1 MSITTENTFET
12 ALVQSLVEQGGYTEG
27 NAPDY
32 SPALG
37 MFKYEV
43 IRFLQESQPKR
54 WEKISAIHGAD
65 ADNRVI
71 QRLYKEMDLRG
82 SLDVLRNGFVDYGV
96 RFQMAYFQPASSLN
110 PDAVDLYNK
119 NSLKVYRQIYYS
131 TKNKNSVDIVL
142 ALNGIPLA
150 TMELKNQFTG
160 QNTGNALKQY
170 GTTRDNRESL
180 FAFKKRCLVH
190 FAVDQDEVFM
200 CTKLEGSK
208 TYWLPFNKGSNNGKG
223 NPQNPDGYRT
233 SYLWENI
240 LQKDSWMEIIQRF
253 VHLQTDEI
261 KVDLPTPNG
270 QAGGKTFKKEKLIFP
285 RYHQLD
291 AVREISRKVLEVGVG
306 KNYLVQHSAGS
317 GKSNSIAWLAYRLS
331 SLHNT
336 QDERI
341 FDSVI
346 VVTDRKVLDQQLQ
359 NTIYQFEHKSGVV
372 QKIDKDSTQLAS
384 ALGYG
389 TNIIITTLQK
399 FPFVV
404 DKVGELPDRK
414 YAVIIDEAHSSQ
426 GGEASK
432 KMKEVLASKSLEDA
446 AKDDLEED
454 YTGDDFVREQ
464 IERSAAARGQQDNIS
479 FFAFTATPKYKT
491 LQVFGDKDLPAPR
504 PQAGQFCIYVLKCS
518 NNSFYIGQSQDFPRR
533 LSEHERG
540 EVSWTSKYL
549 PVELIHWEVFN
560 TREDAVDR
568 EKKLKTG
575 FGREWLK
582 REFEKQ
588 TLAKWARQA
597 GSEGKPKP
605 FHLYSMRQAIE
616 EGFILDVLQ
625 NYTTYELYFKL
636 TKAIQEDPQLNKKKA
651 AKAIGKFVS
660 LHPHNLSQKT
670 EIIIEHFRDVVSKKI
685 GGKAKA
691 MLACGSR
698 LHAKRYF
705 EEFESYIKEK
715 GYDNE
720 IKILVAFSGKVI
732 DDDVPQGVSEPE
744 ITGYSEKELPSTFEK
759 DEYKILIVA
768 DKYQTGFDQPLLH
781 TMYVDKKLSGV
792 KAVQTLSRL
801 NRTCPG
807 KEDTFVLDFAN
818 DRQTI
823 LDSFQPYY
831 EITSVTEETDI
842 NHLYD
847 LKARLD
853 QFQVYWEQEIE
864 AFANVYFDPKTKLNN
879 PKQQKHLYAF
889 TDPAVDRYRAIT
901 EEEKQ
906 DEFKKG
912 LRSWTN
918 LYAFLSQ
925 IMPFIDAEFEKFYAY
940 AKLLQ
945 TRLPKRELSESL
957 HLDDEVALEYYRL
970 QKIKEGSIELQKGE
984 EGELSGT
991 SEAGLK
997 RAKDEEALLSEIINV
1012 LNDRFGTE
1020 FEEADK
1026 LFFDQIEAEL
1036 MEDETLQTQAR
1047 VNKIDTFKFAFNDK
1061 FIDKLIGRMDQNQ
1074 DIFEKILEDKVFGDL
1089 VKELMMKKIYKKLN
1103 E

>member
-1 MSITTENTFET
+1 MNITTENTFET
-12 ALVQSLVEQGGYTEG
+12 ALVQSLIEQGGYTEG

-32 SPALG
+32 SPELG

-43 IRFLQESQPKR
+43 IKFLQESQPNR
-54 WEKISAIHGAD
+54 WEKIAAIHGPD

-71 QRLYKEMDLRG
+71 QRLYKELDLRG

-96 RFQMAYFQPASSLN
+96 RFQLAFFQPASGLN

-119 NSLKVYRQIYYS
+119 NNLKVYRQIFFS
-131 TKNKNSVDIVL
+131 NKDHKSVDVVL
-142 ALNGIPLA
+142 SLNGIPVA
-150 TMELKNQFTG
+150 TLELKNQFTR
-160 QNTGNALKQY
+160 QDVGNALKQY
-170 GTTRDNRESL
+170 STTRDNRELL
-180 FAFKKRCLVH
+180 FAFKKRALVH
-190 FAVDQDEVFM
+190 FAVDQNEVFM
-200 CTKLEGSK
+200 TTKLEGSK
-208 TYWLPFNKGSNNGKG
+208 TYWLPFNKGANNGKG

-233 SYLWENI
+233 AYLWEYI

-253 VHLQTDEI
+253 VHLQTEEI
-261 KVDLPTPNG
+261 IVE
-270 QAGGKTFKKEKLIFP
+270 GKIYKKEKLIFP

-291 AVREISRKVLEVGVG
+291 VVREIGKKVLEVGPG
-306 KNYLVQHSAGS
+306 KNYLIQHSAGS

-336 QDERI
+336 SNERI
-341 FDSVI
+341 FDSII

-359 NTIYQFEHKSGVV
+359 NTIYQIEHKTGVV

-384 ALGYG
+384 ALSFG

-399 FPFVV
+399 FPFVIE
-404 DKVGELPDRK
+404 KVGELPARK

-432 KMKEVLASKSLEDA
+432 KLKEVLSNNDLQNIASPLEDY
-446 AKDDLEED
+446 EED
-454 YTGDDFVREQ
+454 YTADDFIREQ
-464 IERSAAARGQQDNIS
+464 IEKSAAARGQQPNIS

-491 LQVFGDKDLPAPR
+491 LQVFGDKYA
-504 PQAGQFCIYVLKCS
+504 
-518 NNSFYIGQSQDFPRR
+518 
-533 LSEHERG
+533 
-540 EVSWTSKYL
+540 
-549 PVELIHWEVFN
+549 
-560 TREDAVDR
+560 
-568 EKKLKTG
+568 
-575 FGREWLK
+575 
-582 REFEKQ
+582 
-588 TLAKWARQA
+588 
-597 GSEGKPKP
+597 EGKPKP

-636 TKAIQEDPQLNKKKA
+636 TKAIADDPNLNKKKA

-660 LHPHNLSQKT
+660 LHPHNLAQKT
-670 EIIIEHFRDVVSKKI
+670 EIIIEHFRNIVSKKI

-691 MLACGSR
+691 MLVCGSR

-705 EEFESYIKEK
+705 EEFGRYIKLK
-715 GYDNE
+715 GYQNE

-732 DDDVPQGVSEPE
+732 DDNAPEGVSEPE
-744 ITGYSEKELPSTFEK
+744 LTGYSEKELPNIFDKE
-759 DEYKILIVA
+759 EYKILIVA

-801 NRTCPG
+801 NRTRPG
-807 KEDTFVLDFAN
+807 KEDTFILDFVN

-823 LDSFQPYY
+823 LDAFQPYY
-831 EITSVTEETDI
+831 EITSVIEETDI

-847 LKARLD
+847 LKAKLD
-853 QFQVYWEQEIE
+853 AYQVYWHQEIE
-864 AFANVYFDPKTKLNN
+864 DFANVYFNPMTKLNN

-889 TDPAVDRYRAIT
+889 TDPAVDRFKAIK
-901 EEEKQ
+901 EEEKR

-918 LYAFLSQ
+918 LYAFLAQ
-925 IMPFIDAEFEKFYAY
+925 IMPFIDTDFEKFYAY

-945 TRLPKRELSESL
+945 TRLPKRDLSESL

-970 QKIKEGSIELQKGE
+970 QKIKDGSIELQKDE
-984 EGELSGT
+984 EGLLSGI

-997 RAKDEEALLSEIINV
+997 RSKDEKELLSVIINV
-1012 LNDRFGTE
+1012 LNERFGTE

-1074 DIFEKILEDKVFGDL
+1074 EIFEKILEDQVFGDL
-1089 VKELMMKKIYKKLN
+1089 VKELMMKKIYNKLN

>member
-12 ALVQSLVEQGGYTEG
+12 ALVQSLTEQGGYTEG
-27 NAPDY
+27 DAPDY
-32 SPALG
+32 SPELG
-37 MFKYEV
+37 MFKNEV
-43 IRFLQESQPKR
+43 IQFLQESQPKR
-54 WEKISAIHGAD
+54 WEKIAAIHGSD

-71 QRLYKEMDLRG
+71 QRLFKELDLRG

-96 RFQMAYFQPASSLN
+96 RFHIAFFQPASGLN
-110 PDAVDLYNK
+110 PDAVELYNK
-119 NSLKVYRQIYYS
+119 NSLKVYRQVYYS
-131 TKNKNSVDIVL
+131 TKNKNSVDL
-142 ALNGIPLA
+142 LLSLNGIPVA
-150 TMELKNQFTG
+150 TLELKNQFTG
-160 QNTGNALKQY
+160 QNVGNALKQY
-170 GTTRDNRESL
+170 STTRDNREIL

-200 CTKLEGSK
+200 TTKLDGSK

-223 NPQNPDGYRT
+223 NPHNPNGYKIA
-233 SYLWENI
+233 YLWENI
-240 LQKDSWMEIIQRF
+240 LQKESWMEIIQSF

-261 KVDLPTPNG
+261 EVEGRTY
-270 QAGGKTFKKEKLIFP
+270 KKEKLIFP
-285 RYHQLD
+285 RFHQWD
-291 AVREISRKVLEVGVG
+291 AVRRIGENVLNVGIG
-306 KNYLVQHSAGS
+306 KNYLIQHSAGS

-331 SLHNT
+331 SLHNAY
-336 QDERI
+336 DERI

-359 NTIYQFEHKSGVV
+359 NTIYQFEHKTGVV
-372 QKIDKDSTQLAS
+372 QKIDKDSNQLAT

-404 DKVGELPDRK
+404 DKVGELPERK

-432 KMKEVLASKSLEDA
+432 KMKEVLASKSLEQA
-446 AKDDLEED
+446 VIDDTDD
-454 YTGDDFVREQ
+454 YTGDDFIREQ
-464 IERSAAARGQQDNIS
+464 IERSAAVRGQQANIS

-491 LQVFGDKDLPAPR
+491 LQVFGDKD
-504 PQAGQFCIYVLKCS
+504 
-518 NNSFYIGQSQDFPRR
+518 
-533 LSEHERG
+533 
-540 EVSWTSKYL
+540 
-549 PVELIHWEVFN
+549 
-560 TREDAVDR
+560 
-568 EKKLKTG
+568 
-575 FGREWLK
+575 
-582 REFEKQ
+582 
-588 TLAKWARQA
+588 
-597 GSEGKPKP
+597 SEGKPKP

-636 TKAIQEDPQLNKKKA
+636 TKAIEEDPHLNKKKA
-651 AKAIGKFVS
+651 AKAIGRFVS
-660 LHPHNLSQKT
+660 LHPHNLAQKT
-670 EIIIEHFRDVVSKKI
+670 EIIIEHFRNIVSKKI

-691 MLACGSR
+691 MLVCGSR
-698 LHAKRYF
+698 LHAKRYY
-705 EEFESYIKEK
+705 EEFNRYIKAK
-715 GYDNE
+715 GYENE
-720 IKILVAFSGKVI
+720 IKILVAFSGKVV
-732 DDDVPQGVSEPE
+732 DDNAPDGVSEPE
-744 ITGYSEKELPSTFEK
+744 MTGYSEKELPKIFEK
-759 DEYKILIVA
+759 VEYKILIVA

-801 NRTCPG
+801 NRMHPG
-807 KEDTFVLDFAN
+807 KEDTFVLDFVN
-818 DRQTI
+818 DRETI

-853 QFQVYWEQEIE
+853 EFQVYWTQEIE
-864 AFANVYFDPKTKLNN
+864 AFANVYFDPKTKLSN
-879 PKQQKHLYAF
+879 PKQQKLLYAF
-889 TDPAVDRYRAIT
+889 TDPAVDRFKAIA

-906 DEFKKG
+906 DEFKKS

-925 IMPFIDAEFEKFYAY
+925 IMPFTDSEFEKFYAY

-984 EGELSGT
+984 EG
-991 SEAGLK
+991 
-997 RAKDEEALLSEIINV
+997 
-1012 LNDRFGTE
+1012 
-1020 FEEADK
+1020 
-1026 LFFDQIEAEL
+1026 
-1036 MEDETLQTQAR
+1036 
-1047 VNKIDTFKFAFNDK
+1047 
-1061 FIDKLIGRMDQNQ
+1061 
-1074 DIFEKILEDKVFGDL
+1074 
-1089 VKELMMKKIYKKLN
+1089 
-1103 E
+1103 

>member
-1 MSITTENTFET
+1 MKIITENTFET
-12 ALVQSLVEQGGYTEG
+12 ALVQSLVEQGGYTQG
-27 NAPDY
+27 NAEDY
-32 SPALG
+32 SKELG

-43 IRFLQESQPKR
+43 IAFLQESQPKK

-65 ADNRVI
+65 ADNRII
-71 QRLYKEMDLRG
+71 QRLCKELDLRG

-96 RFQMAYFQPASSLN
+96 RFQLAYFQPASGLN

-119 NSLKVYRQIYYS
+119 NSLKVYRQVYYS
-131 TKNKNSVDIVL
+131 KKNKNSVDVVL
-142 ALNGIPLA
+142 AINGIPVA
-150 TMELKNQFTG
+150 TLELKNQFTG
-160 QNTGNALKQY
+160 QNVGNALKQY
-170 GTTRDNRESL
+170 STTRDNKELL
-180 FAFKKRCLVH
+180 FAFKKRTLVH

-200 CTKLEGSK
+200 TTKLDGSK
-208 TYWLPFNKGSNNGKG
+208 TYWLPFNKGNNNGKG
-223 NPQNPDGYRT
+223 NPPNPDGYRT
-233 SYLWENI
+233 AYLWEYI
-240 LQKDSWMEIIQRF
+240 LQKDSWMDIVKQFI
-253 VHLQTDEI
+253 HLQTEEI
-261 KVDLPTPNG
+261 ET
-270 QAGGKTFKKEKLIFP
+270 QGKIYKREKLIFP

-291 AVREISRKVLEVGVG
+291 AVRKISNNVLKVEAGT
-306 KNYLVQHSAGS
+306 NYLIQHSAGS

-331 SLHNT
+331 SLHNA
-336 QDERI
+336 QDNRI

-346 VVTDRKVLDQQLQ
+346 VVTDRRVLDQQLQ
-359 NTIYQFEHKSGVV
+359 NTIYQFEHKTGVV
-372 QKIDKDSTQLAS
+372 QRIDKDSTQLAN

-404 DKVGELPDRK
+404 DKVGDLPDRN

-432 KMKEVLASKSLEDA
+432 KMKEVLAAKSLEEA
-446 AKDDLEED
+446 VTEETQDD

-464 IERSAAARGQQDNIS
+464 IERSAQARGQQSNIS

-491 LQVFGDKDLPAPR
+491 LQVFGHKD
-504 PQAGQFCIYVLKCS
+504 
-518 NNSFYIGQSQDFPRR
+518 
-533 LSEHERG
+533 
-540 EVSWTSKYL
+540 
-549 PVELIHWEVFN
+549 
-560 TREDAVDR
+560 
-568 EKKLKTG
+568 
-575 FGREWLK
+575 
-582 REFEKQ
+582 
-588 TLAKWARQA
+588 AK
-597 GSEGKPKP
+597 GKPKP

-636 TKAIQEDPQLNKKKA
+636 TKAIEDDPNLNKKKA

-660 LHPHNLSQKT
+660 LHPHNLAQKT
-670 EIIIEHFRDVVSKKI
+670 EIIIEHFRQIVAKKI

-691 MLACGSR
+691 MLVCGSR

-705 EEFESYIKEK
+705 EEFNKYIKEK
-715 GYDNE
+715 GYQTD

-732 DDDVPQGVSEPE
+732 DDNFPDGVSEPQM
-744 ITGYSEKELPSTFEK
+744 TGYSEKELPDIFDK

-768 DKYQTGFDQPLLH
+768 DKYQTGFDQPLLQ

-801 NRTCPG
+801 NRTCAG
-807 KEDTFVLDFAN
+807 KEDTFVLDFVN
-818 DRQTI
+818 DRETI
-823 LDSFQPYY
+823 FASFQPYY
-831 EITSVTEETDI
+831 EITTVTEETDV

-853 QFQVYWEQEIE
+853 EFQIYWETEINE
-864 AFANVYFDPKTKLNN
+864 FANVYFNPDTKLNN
-879 PKQQKHLYAF
+879 PKQQKYLYSF
-889 TDPAVDRYRAIT
+889 TDPAVDRFKEIK

-912 LRSWTN
+912 LRTWTN
-918 LYAFLSQ
+918 LYAFLAQ
-925 IMPFIDAEFEKFYAY
+925 IMPFVDPEFEKFYAY

-970 QKIKEGSIELQKGE
+970 QKIKEGSIDLLKGE
-984 EGELSGT
+984 AGELSGT
-991 SEAGLK
+991 TEAGLK

-1020 FEEADK
+1020 FEEADR
-1026 LFFDQIEAEL
+1026 LFFESIEAEL
-1036 MEDETLQTQAR
+1036 MEDETLQKQAK
-1047 VNKIDTFKFAFNDK
+1047 VNKIDTFKYAFEDL
-1061 FIDKLIGRMDQNQ
+1061 FITKLIDRMDMNQ
-1074 DIFEKILEDKVFGDL
+1074 EIFEKILEDKVFGDL
-1089 VKELMMKKIYKKLN
+1089 VKELMMKKVYKKMN

>member
-1 MSITTENTFET
+1 MNITTENTFEI

-32 SPALG
+32 SPELG
-37 MFKYEV
+37 MFKCEV
-43 IRFLQESQPKR
+43 INFLQESQPNR
-54 WEKISAIHGAD
+54 WKKIATIHGAD
-65 ADNRVI
+65 AENRVI
-71 QRLYKEMDLRG
+71 QRLYKELDLRG

-96 RFQMAYFQPASSLN
+96 RFQMAFFQPASGLN

-131 TKNKNSVDIVL
+131 SKNKNSVDIL
-142 ALNGIPLA
+142 LSLNGIPVTTL
-150 TMELKNQFTG
+150 ELKNQFTG
-160 QNTGNALKQY
+160 QNVGNALKQY
-170 GTTRDNRESL
+170 STTRDNREIL
-180 FAFKKRCLVH
+180 FAFKKRALVH
-190 FAVDQDEVFM
+190 FAVDQDDVFM
-200 CTKLEGSK
+200 TTKLDGSK
-208 TYWLPFNKGSNNGKG
+208 TYWLPFNKGNNNGKG
-223 NPQNPDGYRT
+223 NPLNPNGYKT
-233 SYLWENI
+233 AYLWENI
-240 LQKDSWMEIIQRF
+240 LQKNSWMEIIQRF

-261 KVDLPTPNG
+261 KIED
-270 QAGGKTFKKEKLIFP
+270 KIYKKEKLIFP

-291 AVREISRKVLEVGVG
+291 VIRSISDNVLKVGIG
-306 KNYLVQHSAGS
+306 KNYLIQHSAGS

-331 SLHNT
+331 SLHNAT
-336 QDERI
+336 DKRI

-359 NTIYQFEHKSGVV
+359 NTIYQFEHKTGVV
-372 QKIDKDSTQLAS
+372 QKIDKDSSQLAS
-384 ALGYG
+384 ALDYG

-404 DKVGELPDRK
+404 DKVGALPERN

-432 KMKEVLASKSLEDA
+432 KMKEVLASKSLEQA
-446 AKDDLEED
+446 VIDDSDD
-454 YTGDDFVREQ
+454 YTSDDFIREQ
-464 IERSAAARGQQDNIS
+464 IERSAAVRGQQPNIS

-491 LQVFGDKDLPAPR
+491 LQVFGDKD
-504 PQAGQFCIYVLKCS
+504 
-518 NNSFYIGQSQDFPRR
+518 
-533 LSEHERG
+533 
-540 EVSWTSKYL
+540 
-549 PVELIHWEVFN
+549 
-560 TREDAVDR
+560 
-568 EKKLKTG
+568 
-575 FGREWLK
+575 
-582 REFEKQ
+582 
-588 TLAKWARQA
+588 
-597 GSEGKPKP
+597 SEGKPKP

-636 TKAIQEDPQLNKKKA
+636 TKAIEEDPNLNKKKA
-651 AKAIGKFVS
+651 AKAIGRFVS
-660 LHPHNLSQKT
+660 LHPHNLAQKT
-670 EIIIEHFRDVVSKKI
+670 EIIIEHFRNIISKKI

-691 MLACGSR
+691 MLVCGSR

-705 EEFESYIKEK
+705 EEFERYIKTK
-715 GYDNE
+715 GYQ

-732 DDDVPQGVSEPE
+732 DDNEPDGVSEPE
-744 ITGYSEKELPSTFEK
+744 MTGYGEKELPTIFEK

-801 NRTCPG
+801 NRIHPG
-807 KEDTFVLDFAN
+807 KEDTFILDFAN

-853 QFQVYWEQEIE
+853 EFQVYWTQEIE
-864 AFANVYFDPKTKLNN
+864 LFANVYFDPKTKLNN

-889 TDPAVDRYRAIT
+889 TDPAVDRFRTIP

-906 DEFKKG
+906 DEFKKS

-925 IMPFIDAEFEKFYAY
+925 IMPFIDSEFEKFYAY

-957 HLDDEVALEYYRL
+957 HLDDEVAMEYYRL
-970 QKIKEGSIELQKGE
+970 QKIIEGSIELQKGE

-997 RAKDEEALLSEIINV
+997 RGKDEEALLSEIINV
-1012 LNDRFGTE
+1012 LNVRFGTE

-1036 MEDETLQTQAR
+1036 MDDETLQTQAR
-1047 VNKIDTFKFAFNDK
+1047 VNKIDTFKFAFDDK

-1074 DIFEKILEDKVFGDL
+1074 EIFEKIIEDKLFGDL
-1089 VKELMMKKIYKKLN
+1089 VKELMMRKIYKKLN

>member
-12 ALVQSLVEQGGYTEG
+12 ALVQSLTEQGGYTEG

-32 SPALG
+32 SPELG

-43 IRFLQESQPKR
+43 IKFLQESQPKR
-54 WEKISAIHGAD
+54 WEKISTIHGAD

-71 QRLYKEMDLRG
+71 QRLYKELDLRG

-96 RFQMAYFQPASSLN
+96 RFQMAFFQPASGLN

-119 NSLKVYRQIYYS
+119 NNLKVYRQIYYS
-131 TKNKNSVDIVL
+131 TKNKNSVDVL
-142 ALNGIPLA
+142 LSLNGIPVA
-150 TMELKNQFTG
+150 TLELKNQFTS
-160 QNTGNALKQY
+160 QNVGNALKQY
-170 GTTRDNRESL
+170 STTRDNREIL

-200 CTKLEGSK
+200 TTKLDGSK
-208 TYWLPFNKGSNNGKG
+208 TYWLPFNKGANNGKG

-253 VHLQTDEI
+253 VHLQTEEI
-261 KVDLPTPNG
+261 EVE
-270 QAGGKTFKKEKLIFP
+270 GKIYKKEKLIFP

-291 AVREISRKVLEVGVG
+291 AVREISKKVLEVGTG
-306 KNYLVQHSAGS
+306 KNYLIQHSAGS

-331 SLHNT
+331 SLHNAT
-336 QDERI
+336 DERI

-359 NTIYQFEHKSGVV
+359 NTIYQFEHKTGVV
-372 QKIDKDSTQLAS
+372 QKIDKDSSQLAS

-404 DKVGELPDRK
+404 DKVGELPERK

-432 KMKEVLASKSLEDA
+432 KLKEVLASKSLEDA
-446 AKDDLEED
+446 TKDDLEED

-464 IERSAAARGQQDNIS
+464 IERSAAARGQQPNIS

-491 LQVFGDKDLPAPR
+491 LQVFGDKDE
-504 PQAGQFCIYVLKCS
+504 
-518 NNSFYIGQSQDFPRR
+518 N
-533 LSEHERG
+533 
-540 EVSWTSKYL
+540 
-549 PVELIHWEVFN
+549 
-560 TREDAVDR
+560 
-568 EKKLKTG
+568 
-575 FGREWLK
+575 
-582 REFEKQ
+582 
-588 TLAKWARQA
+588 
-597 GSEGKPKP
+597 GKPKP

-636 TKAIQEDPQLNKKKA
+636 TKAIEEDPNLNKKKA

-660 LHPHNLSQKT
+660 LHPHNLAQKT
-670 EIIIEHFRDVVSKKI
+670 EIIIEHFRDIVSKKI

-691 MLACGSR
+691 MLVCGSR

-705 EEFESYIKEK
+705 EEFERYIKKK
-715 GYDNE
+715 GYENE
-720 IKILVAFSGKVI
+720 IKILVAFSGKVV
-732 DDDVPQGVSEPE
+732 DDNAPDGVSEPE
-744 ITGYSEKELPSTFEK
+744 MTGYSEKELPTIFER

-801 NRTCPG
+801 NRMHPG

-831 EITSVTEETDI
+831 EVPSVTEETDI

-853 QFQVYWEQEIE
+853 EFQVYWTQEIE

-889 TDPAVDRYRAIT
+889 TDPAVDRFKAIA

-925 IMPFIDAEFEKFYAY
+925 IMPFIDSEFEKFYAY

-984 EGELSGT
+984 EGELSGI

-1074 DIFEKILEDKVFGDL
+1074 EIFEKILEDKMFGDL

>member
-1 MSITTENTFET
+1 MSLTTENTFET
-12 ALVQSLVEQGGYTEG
+12 AVVQSLVEHGGYSEG
-27 NAPDY
+27 NSPDY

-65 ADNRVI
+65 VNNRVI
-71 QRLYKEMDLRG
+71 QRLYKELDLRG

-96 RFQMAYFQPASSLN
+96 RFQIAFFQPASGLN

-119 NSLKVYRQIYYS
+119 NDLKVCRQLYYS
-131 TKNKNSVDIVL
+131 TKNRNSVDIVL
-142 ALNGIPLA
+142 TLNGLPLA

-170 GTTRDNRESL
+170 STSRDNRELL
-180 FAFKKRCLVH
+180 FSFKKRCLVH
-190 FAVDQDEVFM
+190 FAVDQDDVFM
-200 CTKLEGSK
+200 TTKLEGSK
-208 TYWLPFNKGSNNGKG
+208 TFWLPFNKGHNNGKG
-223 NPQNPDGYRT
+223 NPPNPDGYRT
-233 SYLWENI
+233 SYLWEDI
-240 LQKDSWMEIIQRF
+240 LTKDSWMEILQRF
-253 VHLQTDEI
+253 VHLQTDDIE
-261 KVDLPTPNG
+261 
-270 QAGGKTFKKEKLIFP
+270 AGGKVFKKEKLIFP

-291 AVREISRKVLEVGVG
+291 AVREISRNVLESGAG
-306 KNYLVQHSAGS
+306 NNYLVQHSAGS
-317 GKSNSIAWLAYRLS
+317 GKSNSIAWLAYHLS
-331 SLHNT
+331 SLHNA
-336 QDERI
+336 QNERI

-346 VVTDRKVLDQQLQ
+346 VVTDRRVLDQQLQ

-372 QKIDKDSTQLAS
+372 QKIDKDSTQLAN

-404 DKVGELPDRK
+404 DKVGELPDRT
-414 YAVIIDEAHSSQ
+414 YAVVIDEAHSSQ

-432 KMKEVLASKSLEDA
+432 KMKEVLASGALKYTAINDQ
-446 AKDDLEED
+446 DDD

-464 IERSAAARGQQDNIS
+464 IERSAALRGQQNNIS

-491 LQVFGDKDLPAPR
+491 LQVFGSKDA
-504 PQAGQFCIYVLKCS
+504 
-518 NNSFYIGQSQDFPRR
+518 
-533 LSEHERG
+533 
-540 EVSWTSKYL
+540 
-549 PVELIHWEVFN
+549 
-560 TREDAVDR
+560 
-568 EKKLKTG
+568 
-575 FGREWLK
+575 
-582 REFEKQ
+582 
-588 TLAKWARQA
+588 
-597 GSEGKPKP
+597 EGKPKP

-625 NYTTYELYFKL
+625 NYTTYELYFSL
-636 TKAIQEDPQLNKKKA
+636 TKAIQDDPRLNKKKG

-660 LHPHNLSQKT
+660 LHPHNLAQKT
-670 EIIIEHFRDVVSKKI
+670 EIIIEHFRDIVSRKI

-691 MLACGSR
+691 MLVCGSR
-698 LHAKRYF
+698 LHAKRYYD
-705 EEFESYIKEK
+705 EFERYIQEK
-715 GYDNE
+715 GYDKE
-720 IKILVAFSGKVI
+720 IKVLVAFSGKVM
-732 DDDVPQGVSEPE
+732 DDDVPEGVSEPE
-744 ITGYSEKELPSTFEK
+744 ITGYSEKELPSAFER

-801 NRTCPG
+801 NRIYPG

-818 DRQTI
+818 ERQTI
-823 LDSFQPYY
+823 LNSFQPYY
-831 EITSVTEETDI
+831 EVTSVTEETNI

-864 AFANVYFDPKTKLNN
+864 AFANVYFDPETKLNS

-889 TDPAVDRYRAIT
+889 TDPAADRFRAIE

-925 IMPFIDAEFEKFYAY
+925 IMPFIDTEFEKFYAY

-957 HLDDEVALEYYRL
+957 HLDDEIALEYYRL
-970 QKIKEGSIELQKGE
+970 EKIKEGSIPLQKGE
-984 EGELSGT
+984 DGELSGT
-991 SEAGLK
+991 SDAGLK
-997 RAKDEEALLSEIINV
+997 RAREEEALLSEIITV
-1012 LNDRFGTE
+1012 LNERFGTD

-1036 MEDETLQTQAR
+1036 MDDELLKVQAR
-1047 VNKIDTFKFAFNDK
+1047 ANKIDTFKYAFDDK
-1061 FIDKLIGRMDQNQ
+1061 FTDKFIGRMDQNQ
-1074 DIFEKILEDKVFGDL
+1074 DIFEKVFGDKEFGDL
-1089 VKELMMKKIYKKLN
+1089 VKEMMMISVYNRLN

>member
-1 MSITTENTFET
+1 MNITTENTFET
-12 ALVQSLVEQGGYTEG
+12 AIVQSLVEQGGYTQG
-27 NAPDY
+27 NAEDY
-32 SPALG
+32 SKELG

-43 IRFLQESQPKR
+43 LAFLQTSQPKR
-54 WEKISAIHGAD
+54 WAKISAIHGAD
-65 ADNRVI
+65 TDNRII
-71 QRLYKEMDLRG
+71 QRLYKELDLRG

-96 RFQMAYFQPASSLN
+96 RFQMAYFQPASGLN

-131 TKNKNSVDIVL
+131 TKNKNSVDVVL
-142 ALNGIPLA
+142 ALNGIPVA
-150 TMELKNQFTG
+150 TLELKNQFTN
-160 QNTGNALKQY
+160 QNVGNALKQY
-170 GTTRDNRESL
+170 STTRDNKELL
-180 FAFKKRCLVH
+180 FAFKKRTLVH

-200 CTKLEGSK
+200 TTKLDSSK
-208 TYWLPFNKGSNNGKG
+208 TYWLPFNKGANNGKG
-223 NPQNPDGYRT
+223 NPKNENGYRT
-233 SYLWENI
+233 AYLWEYI
-240 LQKDSWMEIIQRF
+240 LQKDSWMEILQRF
-253 VHLQTDEI
+253 LHLETEEFES
-261 KVDLPTPNG
+261 NG
-270 QAGGKTFKKEKLIFP
+270 KIYKKEKLIFP

-291 AVREISRKVLEVGVG
+291 AVRKISNNVLEVEAGT
-306 KNYLVQHSAGS
+306 NYLIQHSAGS

-331 SLHNT
+331 SLHNDT
-336 QDERI
+336 DKRI

-359 NTIYQFEHKSGVV
+359 NTIYQFEHKTGVV
-372 QKIDKDSTQLAS
+372 QRIDKDSTQLAS

-404 DKVGELPDRK
+404 DKVGELPDRN

-432 KMKEVLASKSLEDA
+432 KMKEVLAAKSLENA
-446 AKDDLEED
+446 VKDDLEDD

-464 IERSAAARGQQDNIS
+464 IERSAQARGQQSNIS

-491 LQVFGDKDLPAPR
+491 LQVFGHKDA
-504 PQAGQFCIYVLKCS
+504 
-518 NNSFYIGQSQDFPRR
+518 
-533 LSEHERG
+533 
-540 EVSWTSKYL
+540 
-549 PVELIHWEVFN
+549 
-560 TREDAVDR
+560 
-568 EKKLKTG
+568 
-575 FGREWLK
+575 
-582 REFEKQ
+582 
-588 TLAKWARQA
+588 
-597 GSEGKPKP
+597 EGKPQP

-616 EGFILDVLQ
+616 EGFILDVLK

-636 TKAIQEDPQLNKKKA
+636 TKAIEDDPNLNKKKT

-660 LHPHNLSQKT
+660 LHPHNLAQKT
-670 EIIIEHFRDVVSKKI
+670 EIIIEHFKQIVSHKI
-685 GGKAKA
+685 GGRAKA
-691 MLACGSR
+691 MVVCGSR

-705 EEFESYIKEK
+705 EEFNKYIKEK
-715 GYDNE
+715 GYHND

-732 DDDVPQGVSEPE
+732 DDNKPEGVSEPQM
-744 ITGYSEKELPSTFEK
+744 TGYSEKELPDIFDRE
-759 DEYKILIVA
+759 EYKILIVA
-768 DKYQTGFDQPLLH
+768 DKYQTGFDQPLLQ

-801 NRTCPG
+801 NRTCAG

-818 DRQTI
+818 DRETI
-823 LDSFQPYY
+823 FASFQPYY
-831 EITSVTEETDI
+831 EITTVTEETDI

-853 QFQVYWEQEIE
+853 EFQIYWEKEIE
-864 AFANVYFDPKTKLNN
+864 EFANVYFNPETKLNN
-879 PKQQKHLYAF
+879 TKQQKYLYSF
-889 TDPAVDRYRAIT
+889 TDPAVDRFKEIEE

-912 LRSWTN
+912 LRTWTN
-918 LYAFLSQ
+918 LYAFLAQ
-925 IMPFIDAEFEKFYAY
+925 IMPFVDPDFERFYAY

-970 QKIKEGSIELQKGE
+970 QKIKEGSIDLLTGE
-984 EGELSGT
+984 TGELSGT
-991 SEAGLK
+991 TEAGLK

-1036 MEDETLQTQAR
+1036 MEDETLQTQAK
-1047 VNKIDTFKFAFNDK
+1047 VNKIDTFKYAFEDL
-1061 FIDKLIGRMDQNQ
+1061 FITKLIDRMDQNQ
-1074 DIFEKILEDKVFGDL
+1074 EIFEKILEDKVFGNL
-1089 VKELMMKKIYKKLN
+1089 VKELMMNKVYKKMN

>member
-12 ALVQSLVEQGGYTEG
+12 ALVQTLVEQSGYTQG
-27 NAPDY
+27 NAEDY
-32 SPALG
+32 SKELG

-43 IRFLQESQPKR
+43 IAFLQASQPKR
-54 WEKISAIHGAD
+54 WAKIAAIHGAD
-65 ADNRVI
+65 TDNRII
-71 QRLYKEMDLRG
+71 QRLYKELDLRG

-96 RFQMAYFQPASSLN
+96 RFQLAYFQPASGLN

-131 TKNKNSVDIVL
+131 TKNKNSVDVVL
-142 ALNGIPLA
+142 ALNGIPVA
-150 TMELKNQFTG
+150 TLELKNQFTG
-160 QNTGNALKQY
+160 QDVGNALKQY
-170 GTTRDNRESL
+170 STTRDNKELL
-180 FAFKKRCLVH
+180 FAFKKRTLVH

-200 CTKLEGSK
+200 TTKLDGSK
-208 TYWLPFNKGSNNGKG
+208 TYWLPFNKGANNGKG
-223 NPQNPDGYRT
+223 NPKNENGYRT
-233 SYLWENI
+233 AYLWEYI
-240 LQKDSWMEIIQRF
+240 LQKDSWMEILQRF
-253 VHLQTDEI
+253 LHLETEEFES
-261 KVDLPTPNG
+261 NG
-270 QAGGKTFKKEKLIFP
+270 KIYKKEKLIFP

-291 AVREISRKVLEVGVG
+291 AVRKISKNVLEVEAGT
-306 KNYLVQHSAGS
+306 NYLIQHSAGS

-331 SLHNT
+331 SLHNAT
-336 QDERI
+336 DQRI

-359 NTIYQFEHKSGVV
+359 NTIYQFEHKTGVV
-372 QKIDKDSTQLAS
+372 QRIDKDSTQLAS

-404 DKVGELPDRK
+404 DKVGELPDRN

-432 KMKEVLASKSLEDA
+432 KMKEVLAAKSLEEATVEDTT
-446 AKDDLEED
+446 DD

-464 IERSAAARGQQDNIS
+464 IERSAQARGQQSNIS

-491 LQVFGDKDLPAPR
+491 LQVFGHKDA
-504 PQAGQFCIYVLKCS
+504 
-518 NNSFYIGQSQDFPRR
+518 
-533 LSEHERG
+533 
-540 EVSWTSKYL
+540 
-549 PVELIHWEVFN
+549 
-560 TREDAVDR
+560 
-568 EKKLKTG
+568 
-575 FGREWLK
+575 
-582 REFEKQ
+582 
-588 TLAKWARQA
+588 
-597 GSEGKPKP
+597 EGKPQP

-616 EGFILDVLQ
+616 EGFILDVLK

-636 TKAIQEDPQLNKKKA
+636 TKAIEDDPNLNKKKA

-660 LHPHNLSQKT
+660 LHPHNLAQKT
-670 EIIIEHFRDVVSKKI
+670 EIIIEHFKQIVSHKI

-691 MLACGSR
+691 MLVCGSR

-705 EEFESYIKEK
+705 EEFNKYIKEK
-715 GYDNE
+715 GYQND

-732 DDDVPQGVSEPE
+732 DDNTPDGVSEPQM
-744 ITGYSEKELPSTFEK
+744 TGYSEKELPEIFDRE
-759 DEYKILIVA
+759 EYKILIVA
-768 DKYQTGFDQPLLH
+768 DKYQTGFDQPLLQ

-801 NRTCPG
+801 NRTCAG
-807 KEDTFVLDFAN
+807 KEDTFVLDFVN
-818 DRQTI
+818 DRETI
-823 LDSFQPYY
+823 FASFQPYY
-831 EITSVTEETDI
+831 EITTVTEETDI

-853 QFQVYWEQEIE
+853 EFQIYWETEIE
-864 AFANVYFDPKTKLNN
+864 AFANVYFNPETKLNN
-879 PKQQKHLYAF
+879 PKQQKYLYSF
-889 TDPAVDRYRAIT
+889 TDPAVDRFKEIE

-912 LRSWTN
+912 LRTWTN
-918 LYAFLSQ
+918 LYAFLAQ
-925 IMPFIDAEFEKFYAY
+925 IMPFVDPDFERFYAY

-970 QKIKEGSIELQKGE
+970 QKIKEGSIDLLTGE
-984 EGELSGT
+984 TGELSGT
-991 SEAGLK
+991 TEAGLK

-1036 MEDETLQTQAR
+1036 MEDETLQTQAK
-1047 VNKIDTFKFAFNDK
+1047 VNKIDTFKYAFEDL
-1061 FIDKLIGRMDQNQ
+1061 FITKLIDRMDQNQ
-1074 DIFEKILEDKVFGDL
+1074 EIFEKILEDKVFGNL
-1089 VKELMMKKIYKKLN
+1089 VKELMMKKVYKKMN

>member
-1 MSITTENTFET
+1 MNITTENTFET
-12 ALVQSLVEQGGYTEG
+12 ALVQSLVEHGGYTQG

-32 SPALG
+32 SPELG

-43 IRFLQESQPKR
+43 ISFLQESQPKR
-54 WEKISAIHGAD
+54 WEKIVTIHGAD
-65 ADNRVI
+65 AGNRVI
-71 QRLYKEMDLRG
+71 QRLYKELDLRG

-96 RFQMAYFQPASSLN
+96 RFQMAFFQPASGLN
-110 PDAVDLYNK
+110 PDAVALYNQ

-131 TKNKNSVDIVL
+131 TKNKNSVDVL
-142 ALNGIPLA
+142 LSLNGIPVA
-150 TMELKNQFTG
+150 TLELKNQFTG
-160 QNTGNALKQY
+160 QNVGNALKQY
-170 GTTRDNRESL
+170 STTRDNREIL
-180 FAFKKRCLVH
+180 FAFKKRALVH

-200 CTKLEGSK
+200 TTKLDGSK
-208 TYWLPFNKGSNNGKG
+208 TYWLPFNKGNNNGKG
-223 NPQNPDGYRT
+223 NPLNPNGYRT
-233 SYLWENI
+233 AYLWENI

-253 VHLQTDEI
+253 VHLQIEEFEAEGR
-261 KVDLPTPNG
+261 VY
-270 QAGGKTFKKEKLIFP
+270 KKEKLIFP
-285 RYHQLD
+285 RFHQLD
-291 AVREISRKVLEVGVG
+291 AVRQISEKVLEVGAG
-306 KNYLVQHSAGS
+306 KNYLIQHSAGS

-331 SLHNT
+331 SLHNAL
-336 QDERI
+336 DERI

-359 NTIYQFEHKSGVV
+359 NTIYQFEHKTGVV
-372 QKIDKDSTQLAS
+372 QKIDKDSLQLAY
-384 ALGYG
+384 ALGGG

-399 FPFVV
+399 FPFVI

-432 KMKEVLASKSLEDA
+432 KLKEVLAAKSLKEA
-446 AKDDLEED
+446 TQTDLDED
-454 YTGDDFVREQ
+454 YSGDDFIREE
-464 IERSAAARGQQDNIS
+464 IERSAAARGQQSNIS

-491 LQVFGDKDLPAPR
+491 LQVFGDKDE
-504 PQAGQFCIYVLKCS
+504 
-518 NNSFYIGQSQDFPRR
+518 N
-533 LSEHERG
+533 
-540 EVSWTSKYL
+540 
-549 PVELIHWEVFN
+549 
-560 TREDAVDR
+560 
-568 EKKLKTG
+568 
-575 FGREWLK
+575 
-582 REFEKQ
+582 
-588 TLAKWARQA
+588 
-597 GSEGKPKP
+597 GKPKP

-625 NYTTYELYFKL
+625 NYTTYELYYKL
-636 TKAIQEDPQLNKKKA
+636 AKAIEDDPQLNKSKA
-651 AKAIGKFVS
+651 AKSIGKYIS
-660 LHPHNLSQKT
+660 LHPHNLAQKT
-670 EIIIEHFRDVVSKKI
+670 EVIIEHFRDVVSKKI

-698 LHAKRYF
+698 LHAKRYY
-705 EEFESYIKEK
+705 EEFNRYIRKM
-715 GYDNE
+715 GYDEE
-720 IKILVAFSGKVI
+720 IKILVAFSGKII
-732 DDDVPQGVSEPE
+732 DDDTPDGVSEPQM
-744 ITGYSEKELPSTFEK
+744 TGYSEKELPSIFEK

-807 KEDTFVLDFAN
+807 KEETFVLDFVN

-853 QFQVYWEQEIE
+853 EFQVYWGQEIDE
-864 AFANVYFDPKTKLNN
+864 FANIYFDPATKLNN
-879 PKQQKHLYAF
+879 PKQQKLLYAF
-889 TDPAVDRYRAIT
+889 TDSAVDRFRAIN

-945 TRLPKRELSESL
+945 TRLPKRELSDSL
-957 HLDDEVALEYYRL
+957 HLDDEIALEYYRL
-970 QKIKEGSIELQKGE
+970 QKIKEGAIELQKGE
-984 EGELSGT
+984 DGELSGT

-1026 LFFDQIEAEL
+1026 LFFEQIEAEL

-1061 FIDKLIGRMDQNQ
+1061 FIDTLISRMDQNQ
-1074 DIFEKILEDKVFGDL
+1074 EIFEKILEDKMFGDL
-1089 VKELMMKKIYKKLN
+1089 VKELMMKKIFKKMN

>member
-12 ALVQSLVEQGGYTEG
+12 ALVQTLIEEGGYTEG

-32 SPALG
+32 SPELG

-43 IRFLQESQPKR
+43 IKFLQESQPKR
-54 WEKISAIHGAD
+54 WEKISAIHGSD

-71 QRLYKEMDLRG
+71 QRLYKELDLRG

-96 RFQMAYFQPASSLN
+96 RFQMAFFQPASGLN

-119 NSLKVYRQIYYS
+119 NNLKVYRQIFYS
-131 TKNKNSVDIVL
+131 TKNKNSVDVL
-142 ALNGIPLA
+142 LSLNGIPVA
-150 TMELKNQFTG
+150 TLELKNQFTG
-160 QNTGNALKQY
+160 QNVGNALKQY
-170 GTTRDNRESL
+170 STTRDNREIL

-200 CTKLEGSK
+200 CTKLDGSK
-208 TYWLPFNKGSNNGKG
+208 TYWLPFNKGANNGKG

-233 SYLWENI
+233 AYLWENI

-253 VHLQTDEI
+253 VHLQTEEI
-261 KVDLPTPNG
+261 EIE
-270 QAGGKTFKKEKLIFP
+270 GKIYKKEKLIFP

-291 AVREISRKVLEVGVG
+291 AVREISKKVLEVGTG
-306 KNYLVQHSAGS
+306 KNYLIQHSAGS

-331 SLHNT
+331 SLHNAT
-336 QDERI
+336 DERI

-359 NTIYQFEHKSGVV
+359 NTIYQFEHKTGVV

-399 FPFVV
+399 FPFIV
-404 DKVGELPDRK
+404 DKVGELPERK

-432 KMKEVLASKSLEDA
+432 KLKEVLASKSLEEA
-446 AKDDLEED
+446 NKDDLEED
-454 YTGDDFVREQ
+454 YTGDDYVREQ
-464 IERSAAARGQQDNIS
+464 IERSAAARGQQPNIS

-491 LQVFGDKDLPAPR
+491 LQVFGDKDE
-504 PQAGQFCIYVLKCS
+504 
-518 NNSFYIGQSQDFPRR
+518 N
-533 LSEHERG
+533 
-540 EVSWTSKYL
+540 
-549 PVELIHWEVFN
+549 
-560 TREDAVDR
+560 
-568 EKKLKTG
+568 
-575 FGREWLK
+575 
-582 REFEKQ
+582 
-588 TLAKWARQA
+588 
-597 GSEGKPKP
+597 GKPKP

-636 TKAIQEDPQLNKKKA
+636 TKSIEDDPNLNKKKA

-660 LHPHNLSQKT
+660 LHPHNLAQKT
-670 EIIIEHFRDVVSKKI
+670 EIIIEHFRDIVSKKI

-691 MLACGSR
+691 MLVCGSR
-698 LHAKRYF
+698 LHAKRYY
-705 EEFESYIKEK
+705 EEVGKYIKTK
-715 GYDNE
+715 GYQNE

-732 DDDVPQGVSEPE
+732 DDNAPEGVSEPE
-744 ITGYSEKELPSTFEK
+744 MTGYSEKELPTIFDR

-801 NRTCPG
+801 NRMHPG

-853 QFQVYWEQEIE
+853 EFQVYWTQEIE

-879 PKQQKHLYAF
+879 PKHQKHLYAY
-889 TDPAVDRYRAIT
+889 TDPAVERFKAIA

-912 LRSWTN
+912 LRTWTN

-925 IMPFIDAEFEKFYAY
+925 IMPFIDSEFEKFYAY

-991 SEAGLK
+991 TEAGLR

-1036 MEDETLQTQAR
+1036 MDDETLQTQAR

-1074 DIFEKILEDKVFGDL
+1074 EIFEKILEDKVFGDL

>member
-12 ALVQSLVEQGGYTEG
+12 ALVQSLTEQGGYAEG
-27 NAPDY
+27 NSPDY
-32 SPALG
+32 SPELG

-43 IRFLQESQPKR
+43 IKFLQESQPKR

-71 QRLYKEMDLRG
+71 QRLYKELDLRG

-96 RFQMAYFQPASSLN
+96 RFQMAFFQPASGLN

-119 NSLKVYRQIYYS
+119 NNLKVYRQIYYS
-131 TKNKNSVDIVL
+131 TKNRNSVDVL
-142 ALNGIPLA
+142 LSLNGIPVA
-150 TMELKNQFTG
+150 TLELKNQFTG
-160 QNTGNALKQY
+160 QNVGNALKQY
-170 GTTRDNRESL
+170 STTRDNREIL

-200 CTKLEGSK
+200 CTKLDGCK
-208 TYWLPFNKGSNNGKG
+208 TYWLPFNKGANNGKG
-223 NPQNPDGYRT
+223 NPQNPNGYRT
-233 SYLWENI
+233 AYLWENI

-253 VHLQTDEI
+253 VHLQTEEI
-261 KVDLPTPNG
+261 EVE
-270 QAGGKTFKKEKLIFP
+270 GKIYKKEKLIFP

-291 AVREISRKVLEVGVG
+291 AVRDISKKVLEVGTG
-306 KNYLVQHSAGS
+306 KNYLIQHSAGS

-331 SLHNT
+331 SLHNSA
-336 QDERI
+336 DERI

-359 NTIYQFEHKSGVV
+359 NTIYQFEHKTGVV

-399 FPFVV
+399 FPFIV
-404 DKVGELPDRK
+404 DKVGELPERK

-432 KMKEVLASKSLEDA
+432 KLKEVLASKSLDDA
-446 AKDDLEED
+446 AIDDLEED

-464 IERSAAARGQQDNIS
+464 IERSAAARGQQPNIS

-491 LQVFGDKDLPAPR
+491 LQVFGDKDE
-504 PQAGQFCIYVLKCS
+504 
-518 NNSFYIGQSQDFPRR
+518 N
-533 LSEHERG
+533 
-540 EVSWTSKYL
+540 
-549 PVELIHWEVFN
+549 
-560 TREDAVDR
+560 
-568 EKKLKTG
+568 
-575 FGREWLK
+575 
-582 REFEKQ
+582 
-588 TLAKWARQA
+588 
-597 GSEGKPKP
+597 GKPKP

-636 TKAIQEDPQLNKKKA
+636 TKAIEEDPNLNKKKA

-660 LHPHNLSQKT
+660 LHPHNLAQKT
-670 EIIIEHFRDVVSKKI
+670 VIIIEHFRNIVSKKI
-685 GGKAKA
+685 GGRAKA
-691 MLACGSR
+691 MLVCGSR
-698 LHAKRYF
+698 LHAKRYY
-705 EEFESYIKEK
+705 EEFGRYIKTK
-715 GYDNE
+715 GYQNE

-732 DDDVPQGVSEPE
+732 DDNAPDGVSEPE
-744 ITGYSEKELPSTFEK
+744 MTGYSEKELPTIFDR

-801 NRTCPG
+801 NRMHPG
-807 KEDTFVLDFAN
+807 KVDTFVLDFAN

-853 QFQVYWEQEIE
+853 EFQVYWTQEIE

-879 PKQQKHLYAF
+879 PKHQKHLYAF
-889 TDPAVDRYRAIT
+889 TDPAVDRFKAIA

-912 LRSWTN
+912 LRTWTN

-925 IMPFIDAEFEKFYAY
+925 IMPFIDSEYEKFYAY

-945 TRLPKRELSESL
+945 TRLPKRDLSESL

-991 SEAGLK
+991 TEAGLK

-1074 DIFEKILEDKVFGDL
+1074 EIFEKILEDKVFGDL

>member
-1 MSITTENTFET
+1 MSITTENTFES
-12 ALVQSLVEQGGYTEG
+12 ALVQSLVEHGGYTEG

-32 SPALG
+32 SPELG

-43 IRFLQESQPKR
+43 IRFLQESQSKR

-71 QRLYKEMDLRG
+71 QRLYKELDLRG

-96 RFQMAYFQPASSLN
+96 RFQMAFFQPASGLN

-119 NSLKVYRQIYYS
+119 NNLKVYRQIYYS
-131 TKNKNSVDIVL
+131 AKIKNSVDL
-142 ALNGIPLA
+142 LLSLNGIPVA
-150 TMELKNQFTG
+150 TLELKNQFTG
-160 QNTGNALKQY
+160 QNVGNALKQY
-170 GTTRDNRESL
+170 STTRDNREIL
-180 FAFKKRCLVH
+180 FAFKKRALVH

-200 CTKLEGSK
+200 TTKLDGSK
-208 TYWLPFNKGSNNGKG
+208 TYWLPFNKGANNGKG
-223 NPQNPDGYRT
+223 NPKNPNGYRT

-261 KVDLPTPNG
+261 EIEG
-270 QAGGKTFKKEKLIFP
+270 RIYKKEKLIFP

-291 AVREISRKVLEVGVG
+291 VVRTIGENVLNVGIG

-331 SLHNT
+331 SLHNAT
-336 QDERI
+336 DERI

-359 NTIYQFEHKSGVV
+359 NTIYQFEHKTGVV

-384 ALGYG
+384 ALGFG
-389 TNIIITTLQK
+389 INIIITTLQK

-404 DKVGELPDRK
+404 DKVGELPERK

-432 KMKEVLASKSLEDA
+432 KLKEVLASKSLEQA
-446 AKDDLEED
+446 ETDDTDD
-454 YTGDDFVREQ
+454 YTGDDFIREQ
-464 IERSAAARGQQDNIS
+464 IERSAAARGQQSNIS

-491 LQVFGDKDLPAPR
+491 LQVFGDKDA
-504 PQAGQFCIYVLKCS
+504 
-518 NNSFYIGQSQDFPRR
+518 D
-533 LSEHERG
+533 
-540 EVSWTSKYL
+540 
-549 PVELIHWEVFN
+549 
-560 TREDAVDR
+560 
-568 EKKLKTG
+568 
-575 FGREWLK
+575 
-582 REFEKQ
+582 
-588 TLAKWARQA
+588 
-597 GSEGKPKP
+597 GKPKP
-605 FHLYSMRQAIE
+605 FHLYAMRQAIE

-636 TKAIQEDPQLNKKKA
+636 TKAIQEDPNLNKKKA
-651 AKAIGKFVS
+651 AKAIGKYVS
-660 LHPHNLSQKT
+660 LHPHNLAQKT
-670 EIIIEHFRDVVSKKI
+670 EIIIEHFRDIVAKKI

-691 MLACGSR
+691 MLVCGSR

-705 EEFESYIKEK
+705 EEVGKYIKTK
-715 GYDNE
+715 GYENE

-732 DDDVPQGVSEPE
+732 DENAPDGVSEPQM
-744 ITGYSEKELPSTFEK
+744 TGYSEKELPTIFEK

-801 NRTCPG
+801 NRMHPG

-831 EITSVTEETDI
+831 EVTSVTEETDI

-853 QFQVYWEQEIE
+853 EFQVYWNQEIE
-864 AFANVYFDPKTKLNN
+864 AFANIYFDPKTKLNN

-889 TDPAVDRYRAIT
+889 TDPAVDRFKAIA

-925 IMPFIDAEFEKFYAY
+925 IMPFIDSEFEKFYAY
-940 AKLLQ
+940 VKLLQ

-997 RAKDEEALLSEIINV
+997 RAKDEEALLSEIINL

-1036 MEDETLQTQAR
+1036 MEDETLQAQAR

-1074 DIFEKILEDKVFGDL
+1074 EIFEKILEDKVFGDL
-1089 VKELMMKKIYKKLN
+1089 VKELMMNKIYKKLN
-1103 E
+1103 EQ